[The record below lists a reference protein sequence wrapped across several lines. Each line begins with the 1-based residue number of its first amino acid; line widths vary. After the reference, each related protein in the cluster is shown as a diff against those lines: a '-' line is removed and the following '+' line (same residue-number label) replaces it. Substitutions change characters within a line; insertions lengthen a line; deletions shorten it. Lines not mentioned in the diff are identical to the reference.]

1 MRNALIA
8 DQLDPL
14 IELNT
19 TPLIDVMLVLLVM
32 FIITIPI
39 QTHAVKLDLPAPCRE
54 CPVPRG
60 DVNVVTVN
68 PMDQV
73 YWNDIPI
80 SKTDLA
86 LVLRQTQQMRPL
98 PELHLRPDP
107 TARYGTVDDILGII
121 KREHVEKFG
130 FVGNESDQEAF

>member
-39 QTHAVKLDLPAPCRE
+39 ANPRREARFAGALPRMSGASR
-54 CPVPRG
+54 R
-60 DVNVVTVN
+60 
-68 PMDQV
+68 
-73 YWNDIPI
+73 
-80 SKTDLA
+80 
-86 LVLRQTQQMRPL
+86 R
-98 PELHLRPDP
+98 
-107 TARYGTVDDILGII
+107 
-121 KREHVEKFG
+121 
-130 FVGNESDQEAF
+130 